1 MSCCGDI
8 TGAKRALVALA
19 LAFGTF
25 MQVLDTSIANVAIPT
40 IAGNLGVSTDQG
52 TWVITSFAV
61 SNGICVPLTGWLM
74 QRYGAVKT
82 FAVSVL
88 AFTVASLLCGISWSL
103 PSLVVFR
110 VLQGAVSGPMIPG
123 SQALLLMLFPPER
136 KGTALAIW
144 SITTLVA
151 PVTGPVLGGYV
162 SDNWTWPWIFYIN
175 IPVGVFASTVCY
187 RYLKHYETPTRRLP
201 IDTVGLGLLALWVGS
216 LQIML
221 DKGKDLDWFNSTPIL
236 VMTLVAAVTF
246 VAWLIWELTE
256 RYPMVDLSLLKYRNF
271 RIGTIGYCLG
281 YAVFFG
287 NIVLF
292 PLWLQTQLGYTAT
305 WAGLVAAPA
314 GVISILISPLVG
326 RFVGKSDARWLA
338 SIGFLSFAAS
348 YFLRAR
354 LTADA
359 SFFEFI
365 LPQLVLG
372 VGMGTF
378 FISLLAI
385 SLDGLPA
392 DRVPAA
398 SGLGNFLR
406 TVAAAF
412 ATSITTTFWDRHESL
427 HQTHLAESSSLFS
440 PTLQSALSG
449 LQSAGIND
457 PTVAAGAIT
466 QGLVHQAY
474 LLSSL
479 DYFWISGWITLLPV
493 ALLWFAHKPKGAGPA
508 VAAE

>member
-1 MSCCGDI
+1 
-8 TGAKRALVALA
+8 
-19 LAFGTF
+19 
-25 MQVLDTSIANVAIPT
+25 
-40 IAGNLGVSTDQG
+40 
-52 TWVITSFAV
+52 
-61 SNGICVPLTGWLM
+61 M
-74 QRYGAVKT
+74 QRYGIVKT
-82 FAVSVL
+82 FVVSVL
-88 AFTVASLLCGISWSL
+88 AFTAASFLCGISWSL
-103 PSLVVFR
+103 PSLIVFR

-151 PVTGPVLGGYV
+151 PVTGPVLGGYI

-175 IPVGVFASTVCY
+175 VPVGIFASVVCY
-187 RYLKHYETPTRRLP
+187 RYLKKYDTPTKRLP

-216 LQIML
+216 LQVML
-221 DKGKDLDWFNSTPIL
+221 DKGKDLDWFNSTPIVVL
-236 VMTLVAAVTF
+236 TLVAVIGF
-246 VAWLIWELTE
+246 IAWLIWELTE

-271 RIGTIGYCLG
+271 AIGTIGYCVG

-314 GVISILISPLVG
+314 GVVSILISPLIG
-326 RFVGKSDARWLA
+326 RLVGKSDARWIA
-338 SIGFLSFAAS
+338 AIGFLAFGVS
-348 YFLRAR
+348 YFMRAQ

-359 SFFEFI
+359 SFFELI

-372 VGMGTF
+372 IGMGTF

-385 SLDGLPA
+385 LLDGLPPE
-392 DRVPAA
+392 RVPAA
-398 SGLGNFLR
+398 SGLSNFLR

-412 ATSITTTFWDRHESL
+412 ATSITTTFWDRRESL
-427 HQTHLAESSSLFS
+427 HQTHLAESSSAFS
-440 PTLQSALSG
+440 PALQSAVTG
-449 LQSAGIND
+449 LQSSGVHD
-457 PTVAAGAIT
+457 PTAAVGAIT
-466 QGLVHQAY
+466 QGLIHQAY

-479 DYFWISGWITLLPV
+479 DYFWISGWITLIPL
-493 ALLWFAHKPKGAGPA
+493 ALLWFARRPRGNGPA

>member
-25 MQVLDTSIANVAIPT
+25 MQVLDLSIANVAIPT
-40 IAGNLGVSTDQG
+40 IAGNLGVSSDQG

-74 QRYGAVKT
+74 QRYGVVRT
-82 FAVSVL
+82 FVASVV
-88 AFTVASLLCGISWSL
+88 AFTAASFLCGISWSL
-103 PSLVVFR
+103 PSLVAFR

-151 PVTGPVLGGYV
+151 PVTGPVLGGYI

-175 IPVGVFASTVCY
+175 LPVGLFAGLVCW
-187 RYLKHYETPTRRLP
+187 RFLKNYDTPTRRLP
-201 IDTVGLGLLALWVGS
+201 IDTVGIGLLALWVGS
-216 LQIML
+216 LQVML
-221 DKGKDLDWFNSTPIL
+221 DKGKDLDWFNSTPIVVL
-236 VMTLVAAVTF
+236 TIVAVVGFA
-246 VAWLIWELTE
+246 AWLIWELTE
-256 RYPMVDLSLLKYRNF
+256 RFPIVDLSLFRFRNF
-271 RIGTIGYCLG
+271 SIGTIGYCLG

-314 GVISILISPLVG
+314 GVVSVLISPIVG
-326 RFVGKSDARWLA
+326 RFVGKSDPRWLA
-338 SIGFLSFAAS
+338 GIGFLAFAVS
-348 YFLRAR
+348 YFMRSQ

-359 SFFEFI
+359 SFFAFV

-372 VGMGTF
+372 IG
-378 FISLLAI
+378 L
-385 SLDGLPA
+385 LDGLPPE
-392 DRVPAA
+392 RVPAA
-398 SGLGNFLR
+398 SGLSNFLR
-406 TVAAAF
+406 TVASAF

-427 HQTHLAESSSLFS
+427 HQTHLAESSSVFS
-440 PTLQSALSG
+440 PSLQSAVTG

-457 PTVAAGAIT
+457 PTAAAGTIT

-479 DYFWISGWITLLPV
+479 DYFWISGWIALVPL
-493 ALLWFAHKPKGAGPA
+493 ALLFFTRKPTGSAPV